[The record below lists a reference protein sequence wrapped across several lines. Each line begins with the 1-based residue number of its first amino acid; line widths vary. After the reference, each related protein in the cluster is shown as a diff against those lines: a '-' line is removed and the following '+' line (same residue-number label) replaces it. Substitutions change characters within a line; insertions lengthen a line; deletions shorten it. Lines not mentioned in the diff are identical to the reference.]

1 MNNEPEIKDWA
12 RAAAEEIWHSQFP
25 CPPVTGAM
33 AAIISK
39 HAQAEINVLK
49 ERLRNQA
56 ETIQRYQTN
65 PEKTGYLCERCG
77 MVPHQCLCS
86 HDD

>member
-1 MNNEPEIKDWA
+1 MSNEIEIKDWA
-12 RAAAEEIWHSQFP
+12 MDAAHEIYNERFHCSHIMQE
-25 CPPVTGAM
+25 VITEM

-39 HAQAEINVLK
+39 HAAAEINVLK

-65 PEKTGYLCERCG
+65 PEF
-77 MVPHQCLCS
+77 S
-86 HDD
+86 SD